1 MGISYT
7 EAIRL
12 LFTEL
17 DITRIPNRSSILLDR
32 LTKAN
37 QYQTQLKWRVNVG
50 GAAVAGR
57 ATSADVGATNTADT
71 LKGCVLP
78 IGDRVLGHTFSVLAT
93 EITEAK
99 SAGEGAIKDLFL
111 EHIYSAYSV
120 IMPGLNAAMYNGNG
134 SAASHGVF
142 GLNEVVDGAAYAGIA
157 KATFPEWVGTLLANG
172 GTARAL
178 SRGLFDSLDVAF
190 SRAGVNYDTIVT
202 TPEVIKKYG
211 QLFAA
216 DRAMTV
222 AGPNGVADIGFS
234 GYFYNGKP
242 LIMDPQCPNGSMYF
256 FDTSNVEVRT
266 FATEATVKDDSGN
279 VRGVQIRNSS
289 TMGLNFSIS
298 QLLGRNPDKFEFEIG
313 IKPQLRIRNPRSVGV
328 VRDIIQ

>member
-1 MGISYT
+1 MGITYT

-57 ATSADVGATNTADT
+57 ATSADVGSTNTSDT
-71 LKGCVLP
+71 LKGCILP

-93 EITEAK
+93 EIAEAK

-111 EHIYSAYSV
+111 ENIYSAYSV
-120 IMPGLNAAMYNGNG
+120 IMPALN
-134 SAASHGVF
+134 SALYTGDGTSGSHGVF
-142 GLNEVVDGAAYAGIA
+142 GLNQAVDAAAYGGVV
-157 KATFPEWVGTLLANG
+157 KATYPEWVGALVANA
-172 GTARAL
+172 GTPRAL

-190 SRAGVNYDTIVT
+190 NRAGVGYDTIVT

-211 QLFAA
+211 QLFAT
-216 DRAMTV
+216 DRAMSV
-222 AGPNGVADIGFS
+222 AGPNGPADIGFS
-234 GYFYNGKP
+234 GYFYNGIP
-242 LIMDPQCPNGSMYF
+242 LTMDPQCPNGTMYF
-256 FDTSNVEVRT
+256 FNSTNVEVRT
-266 FATEATVKDDSGN
+266 FATEETVKDDSGN
-279 VRGVQIRNSS
+279 IRGMQIRNSS

-298 QLLGRNPDKFEFEIG
+298 QLIGRNPDKFEFEIG
-313 IKPQLRIRNPRSVGV
+313 IKPQLRIRNPRSIGI
-328 VRDIIQ
+328 VRDILQ